1 MPPMRPRPASCSRRS
16 IEMTLVKRVPGKTAR
31 PPLHPAFDRGDQ
43 FEKRKLVMVQTAISA
58 FNRRGFHATS
68 LDKIAAEL
76 GLNKATLYH
85 YFKNKADLLYE
96 CMLHAV
102 NDGRLIAEQAEQC
115 GGSGAEKLEHFLRLQ
130 FQTLAGRNGSS
141 WLIADISALPEP
153 RRNEVRRLSRI
164 VDTKV
169 QKFIAD
175 GVADGSIVTTEPKI
189 AEFFLIGALNW
200 LPRWYSPDGRIS
212 SDELA
217 TIFIQIVMD
226 GLRHKPA

>member
-1 MPPMRPRPASCSRRS
+1 MTMTDPESGKPAR
-16 IEMTLVKRVPGKTAR
+16 A
-31 PPLHPAFDRGDQ
+31 PLHPAFDRGEQ
-43 FEKRKLVMVQTAISA
+43 FEKRKLAMVQTAISA

-68 LDKIAAEL
+68 LDEIAAEL

-102 NDGRLIAEQAEQC
+102 NDGRLIADQAEE
-115 GGSGAEKLEHFLRLQ
+115 GGGTGAEKLERFLRLQ

-141 WLIADISALPEP
+141 WLIADISALPEAQ
-153 RRNEVRRLSRI
+153 RSEVRRLSRI

-175 GVADGSIVTTEPKI
+175 GVDDGSIATTEPKI

-217 TIFIQIVMD
+217 TIFIRIVLD
-226 GLRHKPA
+226 GLRGKSG

>member
-1 MPPMRPRPASCSRRS
+1 MGAVDPMAAKPAR
-16 IEMTLVKRVPGKTAR
+16 TA
-31 PPLHPAFDRGDQ
+31 LHPAFDRGDQ
-43 FEKRKLVMVQTAISA
+43 FGKRKLVMVQTAISA

-68 LDKIAAEL
+68 LDEIAAEL

-102 NDGRLIAEQAEQC
+102 NDGRLIAEQAEAG
-115 GGSGAEKLEHFLRLQ
+115 GGSGAEKLERFLRLQ

-141 WLIADISALPEP
+141 WLIADISALPEA
-153 RRNEVRRLSRI
+153 RRNEIRRLSRV

-175 GVADGSIVTTEPKI
+175 GVADGSMAATEPKI

-217 TIFIQIVMD
+217 TIFIRIVMD
-226 GLRHKPA
+226 GLRVKPL

>member
-1 MPPMRPRPASCSRRS
+1 MAAVEPEAGKPPRPA
-16 IEMTLVKRVPGKTAR
+16 
-31 PPLHPAFDRGDQ
+31 LHPAFDRGEQ
-43 FEKRKLVMVQTAISA
+43 YEKRKLAMVQTAISA

-68 LDKIAAEL
+68 LDEIAAEL

-102 NDGRLIAEQAEQC
+102 EDGRLIAEQAEA
-115 GGSGAEKLEHFLRLQ
+115 GGGTGAEKLERFLRLQ

-141 WLIADISALPEP
+141 WLIADISALPETQ
-153 RRNEVRRLSRI
+153 RNEVRRLSRI

-175 GVADGSIVTTEPKI
+175 GVIDGSIATTEPKI

-217 TIFIQIVMD
+217 TIFIRIVLD
-226 GLRHKPA
+226 GLRGKPG